1 MLLRAL
7 EPTDLELLYTIEND
21 PEMWNVGDACVPYS
35 RYDLKNYILNQQH
48 DIHADKQLRLVICA
62 DEQHGDG
69 KAVGLIDLFN
79 YSPQHNRAELGLAIL
94 RSEQGKGYA
103 TEALRQMNDYAR
115 NVLHI
120 HQLYSVVSADNHP
133 SLTMLRS
140 AGYGNET
147 ILHDWLATPQ
157 GYKDCIALFL
167 CLN

>member
-7 EPTDLELLYTIEND
+7 EPVDLELLYTIEND

-35 RYDLKNYILNQQH
+35 RYDLKNYILTQQH
-48 DIHADKQLRLVICA
+48 DIYADKQLRLVICA

-103 TEALRQMNDYAR
+103 TEALHQINDYAR

-120 HQLYSVVSADNHP
+120 HQLYSVVSADNQP

-140 AGYGNET
+140 AGYCNET

-167 CLN
+167 CLD

>member
-103 TEALRQMNDYAR
+103 TEALHQMNDYAR

-120 HQLYSVVSADNHP
+120 HQLYSVVSADNQP

-140 AGYGNET
+140 AGYCNET